1 MSTTTD
7 GWTQRAA
14 LRCRAQAFKHGE
26 RAQEH
31 ARGTRLPDG
40 KQDGSPSHGW
50 PGAAQYEAREAARYA
65 RVALYLEERA
75 TRKLRRQAA

>member
-14 LRCRAQAFKHGE
+14 LHCRLRADQHEE
-26 RAQEH
+26 RARAYESGEVRVCGVLAPCPGH
-31 ARGTRLPDG
+31 AAVER
-40 KQDGSPSHGW
+40 
-50 PGAAQYEAREAARYA
+50 REAARYA

-75 TRKLRRQAA
+75 TRKLRRRAA